1 MVGLAGQLVVL
12 LALLGAGLGPVG
24 WLAGL
29 GYGVGVTLL
38 LVRALVR
45 SGGQR
50 LGPADKVTL
59 ARSTLVG
66 GVLALVINDFVSD
79 WFVSDWFGTGGFGTG
94 GFGTGGFG
102 TGGLRSG
109 WLRSAMPAPL
119 SVVVLVAF
127 AVTALVLDG
136 VDGRVARRTGTAS
149 ALGARF
155 DMEVDSMLILILS
168 VHAVRSV
175 GWWVVIIGAARFLF
189 LAAGLI
195 LPWMRK
201 DLPFRYWAKVVA
213 VIQAVVL
220 IVVAAG
226 VLPPMADKLLCLAAF
241 ALLVESFGRSVWWL
255 ATHRATS

>member
-1 MVGLAGQLVVL
+1 
-12 LALLGAGLGPVG
+12 
-24 WLAGL
+24 
-29 GYGVGVTLL
+29 
-38 LVRALVR
+38 
-45 SGGQR
+45 
-50 LGPADKVTL
+50 
-59 ARSTLVG
+59 
-66 GVLALVINDFVSD
+66 
-79 WFVSDWFGTGGFGTG
+79 
-94 GFGTGGFG
+94 
-102 TGGLRSG
+102 
-109 WLRSAMPAPL
+109 MPAPL

-136 VDGRVARRTGTAS
+136 VDGRVARRTGTVS

>member
-79 WFVSDWFGTGGFGTG
+79 WFGTGGFGTG

-102 TGGLRSG
+102 TGGFGSG

>member
-79 WFVSDWFGTGGFGTG
+79 WFGTGGFGTG

-102 TGGLRSG
+102 SG

>member
-94 GFGTGGFG
+94 GFG
-102 TGGLRSG
+102 SG

>member
-102 TGGLRSG
+102 TGGFGSG